1 MNKQSIL
8 LIFVFLLLSFT
19 LLAAENGIS
28 SFFPDDP
35 LVYLQSGD
43 MVSLIDSYQA
53 SNFGKNY
60 LETAAFKDFGDSK
73 LYLKLEEKVGNWERL
88 TGFRFHI
95 NNVREFA
102 GSESAV
108 AVYNIGD
115 IQVLFATKITY
126 PQAAKSKLFK
136 LKSSFETRKKDDI
149 EYYIKQGSEGTE
161 TFAFGYVKNVLLIAT
176 DISLFEKALGLLKGK
191 TSASLANFEPFQKS
205 ALPMNGD
212 LVMFADMGKLVSDTY
227 FRSYWIYR
235 NITALKWIQYA
246 AASIRFDACGASEE
260 RVYLPFTGSTPKMAS
275 LDKNG
280 LARLLPE
287 DSDYFF
293 LTTAVDTEEITHGIV
308 SDAWS
313 LPVVAAQEEARNEK
327 QKKLLD
333 LRNKLSE
340 YIKKMKPRERL
351 DLVLS
356 NVGDDPFGVEISS
369 PMMLLVEKINEDDV
383 KNMLALVSVWFASET
398 SFKESY
404 QYPIKNAVAGEWKFY
419 YLETPIYL
427 SETFTI
433 GVKSNAIVF
442 LRSIRNISRFAKTG
456 LPQGIDSKTVSLMNL
471 SLSKTGAKFFKV
483 FDGLK
488 NAPGWPGSERKD
500 LFSENLRS
508 LFKLL
513 DKIKEITTT
522 DSIEGNKLVR
532 SVVYSCK

>member
-19 LLAAENGIS
+19 LLAAGNGIS